1 VPEVQLPPL
10 FKILIPHPQQAGML
24 LIPGI
29 AHGSMA
35 GQAGAVVNQ
44 SMNGLD
50 RGKLQKGHEKTPV
63 FE

>member
-1 VPEVQLPPL
+1 VPEIQVAPL
-10 FKILIPHPQQAGML
+10 LEILIPHPQQTGVL

-29 AHGSMA
+29 AYGAMA

-44 SMNGLD
+44 SVDGFD
-50 RGKLQKGHEKTPV
+50 RGKLQNRHEKAPL

>member
-1 VPEVQLPPL
+1 
-10 FKILIPHPQQAGML
+10 ML

-50 RGKLQKGHEKTPV
+50 RGKLQKGHKKTPV
-63 FE
+63 FG